1 MAQHRYVVSA
11 ESKAWIPGERDNP
24 DKQFL
29 SIKATERFDLFADTE
44 IPGDFVMFDMDA
56 NEYEVDRETFTNSTK
71 RWKPDR

>member
-1 MAQHRYVVSA
+1 MAKHRYVVTA
-11 ESKAWIPGERDNP
+11 EFKAWIPGERDDP
-24 DKQFL
+24 EKQFL

-44 IPGDFVMFDMDA
+44 IPGDFVMFDRDA